1 MYKLQLRK
9 TSLQLIDSEPWLIHT
24 LHVLRY
30 PFPCHCNSFS
40 EFCGQENTPNHLS
53 LDAVPQSHCADYL
66 LEPARAITETESEV
80 REGKKGPDN
89 EVREKVENSG
99 KKKGSLVIFAVDI
112 SGSMC
117 TTTEVPALQ
126 GI

>member
-1 MYKLQLRK
+1 MY
-9 TSLQLIDSEPWLIHT
+9 
-24 LHVLRY
+24 
-30 PFPCHCNSFS
+30 FFS

-53 LDAVPQSHCADYL
+53 LDAVPQGHCADYL
-66 LEPARAITETESEV
+66 LEPATTETDSEV
-80 REGKKGPDN
+80 TEGKEGPDN
-89 EVREKVENSG
+89 EVKEKVE

-126 GI
+126 GMLVLATS

>member
-1 MYKLQLRK
+1 M
-9 TSLQLIDSEPWLIHT
+9 
-24 LHVLRY
+24 
-30 PFPCHCNSFS
+30 
-40 EFCGQENTPNHLS
+40 

-66 LEPARAITETESEV
+66 LEPATTETDS
-80 REGKKGPDN
+80 EGKKGPDN

-99 KKKGSLVIFAVDI
+99 KKKGGLVIFAVDI

-126 GI
+126 GILTYQLIV